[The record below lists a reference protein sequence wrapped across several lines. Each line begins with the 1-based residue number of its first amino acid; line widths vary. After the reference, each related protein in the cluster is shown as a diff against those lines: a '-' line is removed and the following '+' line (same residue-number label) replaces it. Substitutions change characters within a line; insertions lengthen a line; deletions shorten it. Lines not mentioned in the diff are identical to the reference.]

1 MLLYNDGKKRFFER
15 VGLALQ
21 GAKTVAEDIEILR
34 CKSYKAAAAEA
45 GGKIVVGLFIAFYDL
60 LRPSLQ
66 TVLADHYRTP
76 LAFFE
81 VSGQKQDAIGYHIGP
96 HVQHHFV
103 APPLRLV
110 VGQAGARSEGQARI
124 GKAANHLVVKKGAIA
139 CNGRFK
145 TSRGTD
151 VEPGKKIAA
160 HGGTLAQQPLIV
172 IVQLTKLPRLPRIR
186 IDAPQQRRSL
196 FCRGDW
202 RVQSER
208 PEKGLEGPVRTRRP
222 GAVAAGHQL

>member
-1 MLLYNDGKKRFFER
+1 MLLYDDGKKRFFER

-21 GAKTVAEDIEILR
+21 GAKTVAKDIEILR

-96 HVQHHFV
+96 YVQHYFV

-110 VGQAGARSEGQARI
+110 VGQTGARPEGQARI
-124 GKAANHLVVKKGAIA
+124 GKTADHLVVKKGAIA

-145 TSRGTD
+145 ASRSTD
-151 VEPGKKIAA
+151 VQTGKKIGA
-160 HGGTLAQQPLIV
+160 HLGTLAQQQLIV
-172 IVQLTKLPRLPRIR
+172 IVQLAKLPRLPRRR
-186 IDAPQQRRSL
+186 IDAAQQRRSL
-196 FCRGDW
+196 FYRGDW
-202 RVQSER
+202 RVQTEG
-208 PEKGLEGPVRTRRP
+208 PEKGLERPARTRWP
-222 GAVAAGHQL
+222 SAVAAGHQF